1 MKKNRSRYEIVN
13 EILKV
18 VLSMS
23 KLSSS
28 FFNCK
33 KTHIAFHADLTYPQL
48 CDYLGQLIGVE
59 LLKIVRYGPYQYY
72 EITPKGRRYLQ
83 IFEELQN
90 AIDLSRKVVAIT
102 STND

>member
-1 MKKNRSRYEIVN
+1 MKKNRFRYEIVN

-72 EITPKGRRYLQ
+72 EITPK